1 MQQIYIDNEQ
11 LDIDFIL
18 QRQWGR
24 YAELLLGTCGIT
36 DRYGVRQYYL
46 LAQTIL
52 NTIIHR
58 LLSYFLHHLVAK
70 YYDTGTSSS
79 IRLFDLRLMFT
90 PLMSLLVYY

>member
-36 DRYGVRQYYL
+36 DRYGVRQYYFFS
-46 LAQTIL
+46 TD
-52 NTIIHR
+52 NT
-58 LLSYFLHHLVAK
+58 K
-70 YYDTGTSSS
+70 YYYSPTVEL
-79 IRLFDLRLMFT
+79 LFASPCSKIL
-90 PLMSLLVYY
+90 